1 MRRRQQNR
9 ADRAISEHRVQI
21 AGQLKMVLRAKASR
35 HLHGGLDRTDDFQP
49 LVAVRGRDEI
59 AAPAAEADN
68 RCADHL
74 ITSVTAGRRRI
85 ASITAALS
93 LSGPSSAMAA
103 RNNSAWIA
111 VIGKCRLCRRAS
123 LRINSA
129 SFRVC
134 EMCD

>member
-21 AGQLKMVLRAKASR
+21 AGQLTMVLRAKASR
-35 HLHGGLDRTDDFQP
+35 RLDDGLDRTDDSQP

-68 RCADHL
+68 RCADPL
-74 ITSVTAGRRRI
+74 IPSVAGRRRRI
-85 ASITAALS
+85 ASITAGLS

-103 RNNSAWIA
+103 RNNSAWIV
-111 VIGKCRLCRRAS
+111 VIGKCRFCRPA
-123 LRINSA
+123 
-129 SFRVC
+129 
-134 EMCD
+134 